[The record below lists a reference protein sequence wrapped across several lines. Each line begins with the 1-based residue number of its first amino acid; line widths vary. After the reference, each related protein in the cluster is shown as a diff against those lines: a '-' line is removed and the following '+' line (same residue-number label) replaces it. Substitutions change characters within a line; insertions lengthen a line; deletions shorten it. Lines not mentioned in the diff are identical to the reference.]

1 MTKILGISGSLRRN
15 SYNAALLRLAVE
27 LAPADCAIDV
37 GGIRGIPLYDA
48 DNEATEGSP
57 PAVRELKERL
67 VGAAGLLLVTPEYN
81 FSLPGVL
88 KNAIDWMSRP
98 AADIPRVFGGRPVA
112 VCGASRGRGATRYA
126 QMAWL
131 PVFRALGMV
140 PWFGG
145 QLSIA
150 ESHKVF
156 DATGQVADEKT
167 REQVRDFVAGF
178 ARFVTETRR
187 VD

>member
-1 MTKILGISGSLRRN
+1 MTKILGISGSLRKN

-27 LAPADCAIDV
+27 LAPADCELEVAS
-37 GGIRGIPLYDA
+37 IRGVPLYDA
-48 DNEATEGSP
+48 DIEAADGSP

-67 VGAAGLLLVTPEYN
+67 VGAAGLFLVTPEYN

-88 KNAIDWMSRP
+88 KNCIDWMSRP

-112 VCGASRGRGATRYA
+112 LCGASGGRGGTRYA

-145 QLSIA
+145 QLHIT
-150 ESHKVF
+150 ESAKVF
-156 DATGQVADEKT
+156 DATGRVADEKT
-167 REQVRDFVAGF
+167 REQVRSFVAGF
-178 ARFVTETRR
+178 ARFVSEVRSGA
-187 VD
+187 